1 MLDVFTR
8 TLMRFHRDERG
19 AALVIF
25 IIVLIPILLLSAV
38 GVDLG
43 QAYIVKRQL
52 RGAVDAA
59 ALTLGTLPQLS
70 DADAQT
76 KAEAYVHAHYP
87 EKIGVLKAVDVARV
101 DNTITV
107 TATAEVET
115 TFLRFAGYDVLTVKV
130 EAEAIRKE
138 NKLEVVM
145 ALDNTGSMG
154 INGKIQA
161 LRSAANT
168 LVETLIG
175 DDATSEA
182 VKIGLV
188 PFTSAVNV
196 GSNYRGAEWLDENHP
211 AAINFEII
219 TQLPTN
225 RSFFSLY
232 NDMAALNPYAG
243 WRGCVRA
250 RTTNDYD
257 EDDTT
262 PDTAYPDT
270 LFSALLWPNE
280 PSYSTNHY
288 LPSEDTT
295 DYLPYSQ
302 TPANLYYVI
311 GPNGICPSAPIQPL
325 TNVKATITTAI
336 SNMNASGQTA
346 VPEGLAWGW
355 RVISPTEPFTEGVP
369 YTQDDT
375 IKAIILMTD
384 GQNEVYNFSAY
395 GYPEDHLGSNTTTA
409 LNNKLTRICNN
420 IKALKNENGEDAIK
434 LYTIA
439 FGNPPQNIVNLMK
452 HCATEPGNF
461 FNSPTNDDLKN
472 AFESIAIGLNE
483 LRVSR

>member
-1 MLDVFTR
+1 MLSVLSR
-8 TLMRFHRDERG
+8 TLLRFQRDERG
-19 AALVIF
+19 AALAIF
-25 IIVLIPILLLSAV
+25 IILLVPILLLSAV

-59 ALTLGTLPQLS
+59 ALTLGTLPQLN
-70 DADAQT
+70 DADAQA
-76 KAEAYVHAHYP
+76 KAEAYVRAHYP
-87 EKIGVLKAVDVARV
+87 EKIGILRAVDVVRS

-115 TFLRFAGYDVLTVKV
+115 TFLRFAGYDVLIVKV
-130 EAEAIRKE
+130 EAEAVRKE

-154 INGKIQA
+154 ANNKILA
-161 LRSAANT
+161 LRSAATT
-168 LVETLIG
+168 LVDTLMG
-175 DDATSEA
+175 DNVTSEA

-196 GSNYRGAEWLDENHP
+196 GANNRGASWLDEAHP
-211 AAINFEII
+211 SALNFETI

-225 RSFFSLY
+225 RSLFSLY
-232 NDMAALNPYAG
+232 SDMAALNPYAD
-243 WRGCVRA
+243 WKGCVRA
-250 RTTNDYD
+250 RTANNFDENDI
-257 EDDTT
+257 T
-262 PDTAYPDT
+262 PDTSDPNT
-270 LFSALLWPNE
+270 LFTALLWPNE
-280 PSYSTNHY
+280 PSTSYNLF
-288 LPSEDTT
+288 LPSVYIT
-295 DYLPYSQ
+295 DYRPYSL
-302 TPANLYYVI
+302 TPASINYVM
-311 GPNGICPSAPIQPL
+311 GPNGFCPDAAIQPL

-336 SNMNASGQTA
+336 GNMTASGQTA

-355 RVISPTEPFTEGVP
+355 RVISPTVPFSEGVP

-395 GYPEDHLGSNTTTA
+395 GYPNDHLGYDTTTA
-409 LNNKLTRICNN
+409 LNGKLSRICNN
-420 IKALKNENGEDAIK
+420 IKAIKDANNNDAIQI
-434 LYTIA
+434 YTIA
-439 FGNPPQNIVNLMK
+439 FGNPPENIVTLMRQ
-452 HCATEPGNF
+452 CATEPGNF
-461 FNSPTNDDLKN
+461 FNSPTNDDLKT